1 LNKNGDKTERCL
13 TPKLTVNVADH
24 ASFHLT
30 QALQPENQFSKTRRS
45 STDMRLFIN
54 FRYKPW
60 WLTLSKALD
69 KSIEHKFAVLPPHN
83 EAVNNL
89 SCTKNCVAA
98 S

>member
-1 LNKNGDKTERCL
+1 
-13 TPKLTVNVADH
+13 
-24 ASFHLT
+24 
-30 QALQPENQFSKTRRS
+30 
-45 STDMRLFIN
+45 MRLFIN

-69 KSIEHKFAVLPPHN
+69 KSIEHKFAVGPITTPN

-98 S
+98 A